1 MSGWDLP
8 ERLFRIE
15 AGLRELA
22 ARGRPPS
29 REELDGWSAEVVD
42 AATRGAR
49 GLFGELEEVYDAL
62 HEVSWALGTIRDAL
76 HDQRLTVQERMKALE
91 HADQILDRIEERVM
105 RVTGRPCRWGK
116 QLGEARLRYTLL
128 VNDLA
133 ACVHVLAQHLL
144 EKGPERV
151 EGRCAI
157 ARGAEPE
164 AVEACRAWD
173 ETVSALDRR
182 RMYEG
187 SDYAALKGFV
197 VDGKVQ
203 LRVGSAAGHLAEID
217 VKEGIVRY
225 YDTDEPVNSVLGRLM
240 VKYAGGRCR
249 WYDPE
254 EGGGIVKPSLIC
266 KVRDPKKAA
275 KVLAF
280 ATSMDYRIGDRIAEA
295 IWRMEGECIEDRLAG
310 HFGFSPEEV
319 EEWRR
324 ERRGER

>member
-22 ARGRPPS
+22 ARGSPPS

-42 AATRGAR
+42 AATKSAR
-49 GLFGELEEVYDAL
+49 GLFGELEEVYEAL

-76 HDQRLTVQERMKALE
+76 HDQRLTVQERVKALE
-91 HADQILDRIEERVM
+91 HADQILDKIEERVR
-105 RVTGRPCRWGK
+105 RVAGRGCRWGK

-128 VNDLA
+128 LNDLA

-157 ARGAEPE
+157 ARDAEPE

-173 ETVSALDRR
+173 ETVSALHQR

-187 SDYAALKGFV
+187 NDYAELKGFV

-217 VKEGIVRY
+217 VKKGIVRY
-225 YDTDEPVNSVLGRLM
+225 YDTDVPVNNVMGRLM
-240 VKYAGGRCR
+240 VEYAGGRCR

-254 EGGGIVKPSLIC
+254 EGGGVEKPSLVC
-266 KVRDPKKAA
+266 KVRDAKKAA

-280 ATSMDYRIGDRIAEA
+280 ATSMDYRIGDRMAE
-295 IWRMEGECIEDRLAG
+295 IIERMEEECIEDRLAD
-310 HFGFSPEEV
+310 HFGISPEEV

-324 ERRGER
+324 GRRGGQ